1 MSLTKEEN
9 QFVEFLESFP
19 QFYWKAHKIAENA
32 KGISILP
39 MDNGKNEFK
48 MYAWMKFVIHVKYSG
63 KVIF

>member
-48 MYAWMKFVIHVKYSG
+48 MYAHG
-63 KVIF
+63 